1 MTTSHIDT
9 EYQASAIEPQV
20 QQDWDNRKVFK
31 VADTVEGKHRYIL
44 SMFPYPSGKL
54 HMGHVRNYTIG
65 DVISRFYRL
74 KGETVLQPMG
84 WDAFGLPAEN
94 AAIAHQ
100 VAPAKWT
107 FENIAYMRDQLKKL
121 GLSVDWDREFAT
133 CTPEYYHW
141 EQWLFVQLYKKGL
154 IYRKLSTVN
163 WDPVDQTVLANEQVE
178 NGRGWR
184 SGALVEKRDI
194 PMYYFRITDYAQELL
209 DDLDTLQDGWPQQ
222 VLTMQRNWIGRSQG
236 MEITFPSANTAIYAD
251 SLTVYTTRADTL
263 MGVTYVAVAAEH
275 PLALKAA
282 ENNPELAAFIEE
294 CRMGSVAEADLAT
307 AEKKGMA
314 TGLFVKH
321 PVTGEDLPGW
331 IANYVLMSYG
341 SGAVMAVPAHDE
353 RDFEFAN
360 KFNLPIKQVID
371 AKGTDDAD
379 FSATE
384 WQEWYGSK
392 EGKLVN
398 SGEFDGLAFQAAF
411 DALLAKLEPQALA
424 TAKVQFRLRDWGVSR
439 QRYWGCPIPMINCNS
454 CGQVTVPEDQLPV
467 VLPTDVVPDGSGNPL
482 NRMPEFYETKCP
494 SCGGDARRET
504 DTLDTFVES
513 SWYYARYAS
522 PDFTDGMVKPEAAQS
537 WLPVNQYIGGVEHAI
552 LHLLYARFF
561 HKLMRDEGVVQGNEP
576 FSNLLTQGM
585 VLADTFYREAEN
597 GKKTWF
603 NPADIILEKDEKGRV
618 LSAKYSGDG
627 QDVVIGGQ
635 EKMSKSKNN
644 GIDPQAIIDQYG
656 ADTARVFMMFAAPP
670 DQSLEWSDAGVE
682 GANRFLKRVWRLA
695 TSFLE
700 KGNQTSAIDSPNLSK
715 DAQDLRRKTHET
727 IQKVGDDIERRH
739 AFNTAIA
746 ALMELLNA
754 TNKFEA
760 KDDHD
765 VAVER
770 EAITT
775 LLTLLAPF
783 APHLSQTLL
792 AQFGIDLTTAEFPQV
807 DESALTR
814 NTQTIVVQVNGK
826 LRGKLEVAV
835 DISKEDL
842 LAQAKALAEVQ
853 QFLTGPTKKEI
864 VVPNKLVNLVV

>member
-1 MTTSHIDT
+1 
-9 EYQASAIEPQV
+9 
-20 QQDWDNRKVFK
+20 
-31 VADTVEGKHRYIL
+31 
-44 SMFPYPSGKL
+44 
-54 HMGHVRNYTIG
+54 
-65 DVISRFYRL
+65 
-74 KGETVLQPMG
+74 
-84 WDAFGLPAEN
+84 
-94 AAIAHQ
+94 
-100 VAPAKWT
+100 
-107 FENIAYMRDQLKKL
+107 
-121 GLSVDWDREFAT
+121 
-133 CTPEYYHW
+133 
-141 EQWLFVQLYKKGL
+141 
-154 IYRKLSTVN
+154 STVN
-163 WDPVDQTVLANEQVE
+163 WDQVDQTVLANEQVE

-222 VLTMQRNWIGRSQG
+222 VLTMQRNWIGRSTG
-236 MEITFPSANTAIYAD
+236 MEITFPSANTEIYAD
-251 SLTVYTTRADTL
+251 GLTVYTTRADTL

-321 PVTGEDLPGW
+321 PVTGDELPVW

-371 AKGTDDAD
+371 AKAADDAD
-379 FSATE
+379 YSATE

-398 SGEFDGLAFQAAF
+398 SGEFDGLDFQAAF
-411 DALLAKLEPQALA
+411 DAFLAKLEPQNLA
-424 TAKVQFRLRDWGVSR
+424 NAKVQFRLRDWGVSR
-439 QRYWGCPIPMINCNS
+439 QRYWGCPIPMINCNT
-454 CGQVTVPEDQLPV
+454 CGQVPVPEDQLPV

-482 NRMPEFYETKCP
+482 NKMPEFYETKCP
-494 SCGGDARRET
+494 CCGGDARRET

-522 PDFTDGMVKPEAAQS
+522 PDFTGGMVKPEAAQN

-576 FSNLLTQGM
+576 FTNLLTQGM

-603 NPADIILEKDEKGRV
+603 NPADIELERDEKGRI

-627 QDVVIGGQ
+627 QEVIIGGQ

-695 TSFLE
+695 AGFLE
-700 KGNQTSAIDSPNLSK
+700 TGNQTTTIDTANLSK

-760 KDDHD
+760 KDDND
-765 VAVER
+765 AAVAR

-792 AQFGIDLTTAEFPQV
+792 TQFGIDLTAAAFPQV

-826 LRGKLEVAV
+826 LRGKLDVAV
-835 DISKEDL
+835 DISKDDL
-842 LAQAKALAEVQ
+842 LALAKALPEVQ

>member
-1 MTTSHIDT
+1 
-9 EYQASAIEPQV
+9 
-20 QQDWDNRKVFK
+20 
-31 VADTVEGKHRYIL
+31 
-44 SMFPYPSGKL
+44 
-54 HMGHVRNYTIG
+54 
-65 DVISRFYRL
+65 
-74 KGETVLQPMG
+74 
-84 WDAFGLPAEN
+84 
-94 AAIAHQ
+94 
-100 VAPAKWT
+100 
-107 FENIAYMRDQLKKL
+107 
-121 GLSVDWDREFAT
+121 
-133 CTPEYYHW
+133 
-141 EQWLFVQLYKKGL
+141 
-154 IYRKLSTVN
+154 
-163 WDPVDQTVLANEQVE
+163 VLANEQVE

-222 VLTMQRNWIGRSQG
+222 VLTMQRNWIGRSTG
-236 MEITFPSANTAIYAD
+236 MEITFPSANTEIYAD
-251 SLTVYTTRADTL
+251 GLTVYTTRADTL

-321 PVTGEDLPGW
+321 PVTGEELPVW

-371 AKGTDDAD
+371 AKGADDAD
-379 FSATE
+379 YSATE

-398 SGEFDGLAFQAAF
+398 SGEFDGLEFQAAF
-411 DALLAKLEPQALA
+411 DAFLAKLEPQGLA
-424 TAKVQFRLRDWGVSR
+424 NSKVQFRLRDWGVSR
-439 QRYWGCPIPMINCNS
+439 QRYWGCPIPMINCDT

-482 NRMPEFYETKCP
+482 NKMPEFYETKCP
-494 SCGGDARRET
+494 CCGGDARRET

-522 PDFTDGMVKPEAAQS
+522 PDFTGGMVKPEAAKN

-576 FSNLLTQGM
+576 FTNLLTQGM

-603 NPADIILEKDEKGRV
+603 NPADIELERDEKGRII
-618 LSAKYSGDG
+618 SAKYSGDG
-627 QDVVIGGQ
+627 QEVIIGGQ

-682 GANRFLKRVWRLA
+682 GANRFLKRVWRLVA
-695 TSFLE
+695 SFLE
-700 KGNQTSAIDSPNLSK
+700 KGNSATAIDKANLSK

-727 IQKVGDDIERRH
+727 IQKVSDDIERRH

-754 TNKFEA
+754 SNKFEA
-760 KDDHD
+760 KDDND

-792 AQFGIDLTTAEFPQV
+792 AQFGTDLTEATFPEV
-807 DESALTR
+807 DASALTR

-826 LRGKLEVAV
+826 LRGKLEVSV
-835 DISKEDL
+835 DISKDEL
-842 LAQAKALAEVQ
+842 LAQAKALPEVQ

-864 VVPNKLVNLVV
+864 AVPNKLVNL